1 MKMGS
6 SNNNNKKMDFSEET
20 FPLPPLLIRNL
31 IVSFV
36 NNADKSLI
44 HYAQKYKLLETLR
57 FIIVGFYLFFIRFVP
72 SFFINLLY
80 PPHQQ
85 RKYDVVSLNGLT
97 NPDNKKLLAYDPV
110 HSNQLACDSRSPGND
125 TPIGRALSQLLI
137 SVNDIPVSSRKYEVV
152 RSLADRIID
161 DNHSDGVPS
170 LREVNRV
177 VLSAAFE
184 RALRQLEAAVGEL
197 GDGYDDGDFHRMRKV
212 LKAVKTVGMR
222 VAGAGAAAGSGESG
236 NLVGIP
242 VEKLAAEVLWMGQK
256 LAACGFPEEA
266 VWRWAAAR
274 NLGLLALTADPRL
287 QCSLV
292 KLTAFLFKEAK
303 NMAQDEIDEGK
314 LKVYMQVKF
323 RLLQSWLPLLCRAS
337 NGTDAPVLSVSER
350 TELESVL
357 EYIIERLEAE
367 QQEQILSLWLHYFTH
382 SPSSDWPNLQNC
394 FARWCNASRK
404 QLLLN

>member
-1 MKMGS
+1 MKKMGS
-6 SNNNNKKMDFSEET
+6 SNNNNKNNKMEFSEET
-20 FPLPPLLIRNL
+20 FQLPSLLIRNL
-31 IVSFV
+31 ISSIV
-36 NNADKSLI
+36 NSADKSVI

-57 FIIVGFYLFFIRFVP
+57 FIIVGFYLFFVRFVP
-72 SFFINLLY
+72 SFFMNILY
-80 PPHQQ
+80 PTQ
-85 RKYDVVSLNGLT
+85 RKYDVVSLSNT
-97 NPDNKKLLAYDPV
+97 DEKKLLAYDPV
-110 HSNQLACDSRSPGND
+110 HSNQLACDSRAPGND

-137 SVNDIPVSSRKYEVV
+137 SVNDIPVSSRKYDVV
-152 RSLADRIID
+152 RSLAERIID
-161 DNHSDGVPS
+161 DNHSDGVPP
-170 LREVNRV
+170 LREVNRA

-184 RALRQLEAAVGEL
+184 RALRQLEAEL
-197 GDGYDDGDFHRMRKV
+197 ADGDMDGDFHRMRKV

-222 VAGAGAAAGSGESG
+222 IAGSGSVAGSGESG

-274 NLGLLALTADPRL
+274 NLGWLAVTADPRL

-292 KLTAFLFKEAK
+292 KLTAFLLKEAK
-303 NMAQDEIDEGK
+303 DMGQDEIDEGK
-314 LKVYMQVKF
+314 VKVYMQVKF
-323 RLLQSWLPLLCRAS
+323 RLLQSWLPLLCRAT

-350 TELESVL
+350 TELERVL

-367 QQEQILSLWLHYFTH
+367 QQEHILSLWLHHFTH

-394 FARWCNASRK
+394 FARWCTASRK
-404 QLLLN
+404 QLLLA

>member
-1 MKMGS
+1 MKKMG
-6 SNNNNKKMDFSEET
+6 SNNNNKKKLEFSEET
-20 FPLPPLLIRNL
+20 FQLPSLLIRNL
-31 IVSFV
+31 IASIV
-36 NNADKSLI
+36 NSADKSVI

-57 FIIVGFYLFFIRFVP
+57 FIIVGFYLFFVRFVP
-72 SFFINLLY
+72 SFFFNILY
-80 PPHQQ
+80 PTHQQ
-85 RKYDVVSLNGLT
+85 RKYDVVSLT
-97 NPDNKKLLAYDPV
+97 NTDNNNLLAYDPV
-110 HSNQLACDSRSPGND
+110 HSNQLACDSRARGND

-137 SVNDIPVSSRKYEVV
+137 SVNDIPVSSRKYDVV
-152 RSLADRIID
+152 RSLAERIID
-161 DNHSDGVPS
+161 DNHSDGVPP

-184 RALRQLEAAVGEL
+184 RALRHLEAAVAEIAD
-197 GDGYDDGDFHRMRKV
+197 GDMDSDFHRMRKV

-222 VAGAGAAAGSGESG
+222 IAGAGSVAGSGESG

-292 KLTAFLFKEAK
+292 KLTAFLLKEAK
-303 NMAQDEIDEGK
+303 DMGQDEIDEGK
-314 LKVYMQVKF
+314 VKVYVQVKF
-323 RLLQSWLPLLCRAS
+323 RLLQSWLPLLCRAT

-350 TELESVL
+350 TELERAL
-357 EYIIERLEAE
+357 EYMIERLEAE
-367 QQEQILSLWLHYFTH
+367 QQEHILSLWLHHFTH

-394 FARWCNASRK
+394 FARWCTASRK
-404 QLLLN
+404 QLLLD